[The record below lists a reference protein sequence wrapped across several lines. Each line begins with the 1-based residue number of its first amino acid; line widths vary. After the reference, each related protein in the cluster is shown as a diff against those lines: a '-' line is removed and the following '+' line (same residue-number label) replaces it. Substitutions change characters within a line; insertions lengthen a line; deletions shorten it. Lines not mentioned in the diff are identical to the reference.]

1 MPLIEVKNLVKK
13 YKIMEKEDGLI
24 GYLKNLIKP
33 KYKEFTAVNNINF
46 NINEG
51 ELVGY
56 IGENGAGKSTTIKM
70 LTGLLTPTSGQ
81 VIVDGIVP
89 NEKRIENNKNIGAV
103 FGQKTQLWWDLPV
116 IESFRLIKKMYKIP
130 ENEYRKNLKQFT
142 ELLQLEDL
150 LEKQVKNLSL
160 GQKMR
165 CEIAAT
171 FLHNPKIVYLDEPTI
186 GLDVL
191 VKENIRK
198 FIRDINKEKNTT
210 VILTTHDLK
219 DIEDVCDRIILLD
232 KGQIIFDGEKQK
244 FKDTYGNSVSAE
256 IILKNKKASITENLY
271 NEDFEII
278 EENEK
283 NIKIKFDHEKMTIVN
298 IAGWNFKQVLLLYGI
313 TLIAIGIS
321 DLCFDSLYDIGPKYI
336 RDGEFDKIL
345 LRPVHPLISIIGS
358 SKAFTFI
365 GYLGLGLFIT
375 IKMLIELS
383 IPITFFLILKI
394 VLFSIIGA
402 AITGAILTIFSIA
415 SFWTYKSN
423 EVIWTFYRIHTLHNI
438 QLIYIMDLL
447 KY

>member
-1 MPLIEVKNLVKK
+1 MPIIEVKDLVKK
-13 YKIMEKEDGLI
+13 YKIIEKESGMI
-24 GYLKNLIKP
+24 GYFKNLVHP
-33 KYKEFTAVNNINF
+33 KYKEFTAVNNIN
-46 NINEG
+46 ISIEPG

-81 VIVDGIVP
+81 VIIDGLVP
-89 NEKRIENNKNIGAV
+89 YEKRIENNKKIGAV

-130 ENEYRKNLKQFT
+130 EGEYRKNLKKFT

-198 FIRDINKEKNTT
+198 FIKEINREKNTT

-232 KGQIIFDGEKQK
+232 KGQIIYDGEKQK
-244 FKDTYGNSVSAE
+244 FKDIYGNSVTAE
-256 IILKNKKASITENLY
+256 IILKNKQKNITEQLY
-271 NEDFEII
+271 NESFEII
-278 EENEK
+278 EENED
-283 NIKIKFDHEKMTIVN
+283 NIKLKFSHDKTTIVKIVETLSKYGN
-298 IAGWNFKQVLLLYGI
+298 IE
-313 TLIAIGIS
+313 
-321 DLCFDSLYDIGPKYI
+321 DIHMK
-336 RDGEFDKIL
+336 E
-345 LRPVHPLISIIGS
+345 
-358 SKAFTFI
+358 A
-365 GYLGLGLFIT
+365 
-375 IKMLIELS
+375 ELED
-383 IPITFFLILKI
+383 ILKEI
-394 VLFSIIGA
+394 
-402 AITGAILTIFSIA
+402 
-415 SFWTYKSN
+415 
-423 EVIWTFYRIHTLHNI
+423 YRGVKIC
-438 QLIYIMDLL
+438 
-447 KY
+447 